1 MTTADVLRH
10 SVEHTHE
17 NLAAWLAGARA
28 MAGTREQPRK
38 AYEDIDTFLAIASR
52 HLGAV
57 DAVLVPAVRHKVS
70 HSSRLV
76 HDYVHAERELEL
88 ALAHVKARAY
98 GSAYD
103 ADRSWTSVWT
113 DVATSLAFHRGSETA
128 LADALS
134 DSLDTGELDDLT
146 ERMQGAEASAPTR
159 PHPYAPHT
167 GVAGQVS
174 RRVMHAVD
182 AFWDATEG
190 RMVPEKEWR
199 DRGKP
204 GRFTQYFLADPR
216 FDEDE
221 PPEGQGG

>member
-1 MTTADVLRH
+1 MSNVDVLRH
-10 SVEHTHE
+10 SIAHTHE
-17 NLAAWLAGARA
+17 NLENRLQRARA
-28 MAGTREQPRK
+28 MAHAPDQPRQ
-38 AYEDIDTFLAIASR
+38 ALEVLDGFLAMASR

-57 DAVLVPAVRHKVS
+57 DAVLVPAVHTQVEDS
-70 HSSRLV
+70 DQLV

-113 DVATSLAFHRGSETA
+113 DVATSLASHRGSETA
-128 LADALS
+128 LAEALTAS
-134 DSLDTGELDDLT
+134 MNTEQLDDLT

-190 RMVPEKEWR
+190 RMVPAKEWR

-204 GRFTQYFLADPR
+204 GRFTQYFLADPH

-221 PPEGQGG
+221 PPES